1 MSLRQAG
8 WQSTLASIVL
18 LAGTLLTQAT
28 AAPDFSLEKVAD
40 GIYVHRGQQQDAT
53 AANGGDIANIG
64 YIVGDRCVAV
74 IDSGGSL
81 AIGTALRDAIRRA
94 TAKPVCYVIHT
105 HVHPD
110 HSFGDAAFSDPA
122 TVFVAHAEYPAA
134 MAARRDG
141 FLANLKNTLGAAADG
156 SDSAAPSLL
165 VSDHEMLDLG
175 NRRLSLQAWPTAHT
189 NNDLTVFD
197 ERTQTLWTGDLLFV
211 DRIPVVD
218 GRALGWLKVM
228 TALRALKPAHLIP
241 GHGPV
246 QHDVDAAFAPQRQYL
261 DQLISSVRAALKAGS
276 TLAQTVETLGNQLP
290 QKAWLLFD
298 DYHRRNVT
306 AVYTELEWE
315 N

>member
-1 MSLRQAG
+1 MSRSRAA
-8 WQSTLASIVL
+8 WRSTLASIVL
-18 LAGTLLTQAT
+18 LAGTLTSQAG
-28 AAPDFSLEKVAD
+28 AISVCSVERVAD
-40 GIYVHRGQQQDAT
+40 GSYVHRGQQQDAA

-81 AIGTALRDAIRRA
+81 AIGTALRDAIQRA
-94 TAKPVCYVIHT
+94 TAKPICYVIHT
-105 HVHPD
+105 HAHPD
-110 HSFGDAAFSDPA
+110 HSFGDPAFGDPA

-134 MAARRDG
+134 MGARRDG
-141 FLANLKNTLGAAADG
+141 FLARLQTTLGTAADG
-156 SDSAAPSLL
+156 SGSVMPTLL
-165 VSDHEMLDLG
+165 VSDRETLDLG
-175 NRRLSLQAWPTAHT
+175 NRRLSLRAWPTAHT

-197 ERTQTLWTGDLLFV
+197 ERTKTLWAGDLLFV

-218 GRALGWLKVM
+218 GRVLGWLNVM
-228 TALRALKPAHLIP
+228 AALRALKPAHLVP

-246 QHDVDAAFAPQRQYL
+246 QHDAETAFAPQQHYL
-261 DQLISSVRAALKAGS
+261 DQLIGSVRAAQKAGS
-276 TLAQTVETLGNQLP
+276 TLAQTVETLGNQPP

-315 N
+315 D

>member
-1 MSLRQAG
+1 MSRSRAA
-8 WQSTLASIVL
+8 WRSTLALIVL
-18 LAGTLLTQAT
+18 LAGTLLTPAT
-28 AAPDFSLEKVAD
+28 AVPAFSLEKVAD

-81 AIGTALRDAIRRA
+81 AIGTALREAIHRA

-110 HSFGDAAFSDPA
+110 HSFGDAAFKDPA

-134 MAARRDG
+134 MAARRDS
-141 FLANLKNTLGAAADG
+141 FLAKLRSTLGAAADDSG
-156 SDSAAPSLL
+156 SAAPTLL
-165 VSDHEMLDLG
+165 VSDRETLDLG
-175 NRRLSLQAWPTAHT
+175 NRRLSLRAWPTAHT

-197 ERTQTLWTGDLLFV
+197 ERTKTLWTGDLLFV

-228 TALRALKPAHLIP
+228 AALRAMKPAHLIP

-246 QHDVDAAFAPQRQYL
+246 KHNADTAFGPQQQYL
-261 DQLISSVRAALKAGS
+261 DQLVSSVRAALKAGS
-276 TLAQTVETLGNQLP
+276 SLAQTVDTLGNQPP

-315 N
+315 D

>member
-1 MSLRQAG
+1 MNRLPAAWR
-8 WQSTLASIVL
+8 STLASIVL
-18 LAGTLLTQAT
+18 LAGTLPTRAT
-28 AAPDFSLEKVAD
+28 AVPDIGLEKVTE
-40 GIYVHRGQQQDAT
+40 GIFVHRGQQQDIT

-81 AIGTALRDAIRRA
+81 AIGTALREAIRRT

-105 HVHPD
+105 HVHSD
-110 HSFGDAAFSDPA
+110 HSFGDAAFADPA

-141 FLANLKNTLGAAADG
+141 FLAKLRDTLDGAAEG
-156 SDSAAPSLL
+156 SGSAAPSLL
-165 VSDHEMLDLG
+165 VSDRETLDLG

-197 ERTQTLWTGDLLFV
+197 QRTRTLWTGDLLFV
-211 DRIPVVD
+211 DRTPVVD
-218 GRALGWLKVM
+218 GRVLGWLKVM

-246 QHDVDAAFAPQRQYL
+246 QHDADAAFGPQRQYL
-261 DQLISSVRAALKAGS
+261 DQLVSSVRAALKAGS
-276 TLAQTVETLGNQLP
+276 TLAQTVETLGNQP
-290 QKAWLLFD
+290 PRQAWLLFD
-298 DYHRRNVT
+298 NYHRRNVT

-315 N
+315 D

>member
-1 MSLRQAG
+1 M
-8 WQSTLASIVL
+8 LASIVL
-18 LAGTLLTQAT
+18 LAGTLLTPAT
-28 AAPDFSLEKVAD
+28 AAPDFSLEKVAE
-40 GIYVHRGQQQDAT
+40 GIYVHRGQQQDIT

-64 YIVGDRCVAV
+64 YIAGDRCVAV

-81 AIGTALRDAIRRA
+81 AIGTALREAIRRA
-94 TAKPVCYVIHT
+94 TAKPVCYLIHT

-110 HSFGDAAFSDPA
+110 HSFGDAAFKDPA

-134 MAARRDG
+134 LAARRDG
-141 FLANLKNTLGAAADG
+141 FLAKLRSTLGAAAEG
-156 SDSAAPSLL
+156 SGSAAPTLL
-165 VSDHEMLDLG
+165 VSDRETLDLG

-218 GRALGWLKVM
+218 GRALGWLKAM
-228 TALRALKPAHLIP
+228 AALRALKPAHLVP

-246 QHDVDAAFAPQRQYL
+246 QHDAGAAFKPQQKYL
-261 DQLISSVRAALKAGS
+261 DQLINSVRAALKAGT
-276 TLAQTVETLGNQLP
+276 TLAQTVETLGREPP
-290 QKAWLLFD
+290 QKTWLLFD

-315 N
+315 D